1 MHPAVSSNRRCL
13 KPSAERLN
21 QLNLSSKAN
30 QQSTTSKIA
39 KEQILKMIE
48 KWETENNETFEA
60 DNEATASEEGLVEID
75 EVEDTPRA
83 NEEDAMND
91 IR

>member
-48 KWETENNETFEA
+48 KWET
-60 DNEATASEEGLVEID
+60 
-75 EVEDTPRA
+75 
-83 NEEDAMND
+83 
-91 IR
+91 